1 MKCLSEKEEEKK
13 SPGNIPDL
21 REDGT
26 QSSFPRQRGSFSGR
40 ELLSCAPFLEFIVHI
55 NSKLT
60 PSPTKEKKGRINS
73 H

>member
-1 MKCLSEKEEEKK
+1 MKCLSEEEEEKNHLEI
-13 SPGNIPDL
+13 SLTCVRMGHSRPHQP
-21 REDGT
+21 
-26 QSSFPRQRGSFSGR
+26 GSFSGR

-60 PSPTKEKKGRINS
+60 PSPTKEKKRRINS